1 MRKLFLI
8 AIKDV
13 KLIFRDRAALVFM
26 LLAPFALTLGL
37 GLATGSFSS
46 NNNSGILDIP
56 VVVVNDDHSSLGDAF
71 VELVQSED
79 LADLLAPQILTD
91 LSVGKKLVDDNKT
104 TAVIY
109 IPAGFTDS
117 IISADGQSGSND
129 PVLIELYGNPSS
141 PTGVGIIKNV
151 LEQFLTQ
158 VDKGRIGGQ
167 VAVTQLLENGIID
180 PSQAMAVGQSM
191 GLAQGSAIN
200 EGSVIQLNNLT
211 ADGEEVDFNI
221 LAMLAPGMALM
232 FLMYTVS
239 HGGRSLLV
247 EQSSGTLPRL
257 LVSPTSSMQ
266 VLGGKVFGIF
276 LSGLAQMLILIIGT
290 GLLFK
295 LNWGDPLAVLLLVI
309 AATLGATGWGILLA
323 ALFKTSGQIS
333 AIGSALMLIFGI
345 LGGSFTNFAV
355 MPDWVQIISRISP
368 NRWGLDG
375 FTTLAMGG
383 TLTNIIIPITGLLV
397 MAAVLF
403 LVSVI
408 LFSRRGIGKQ

>member
-1 MRKLFLI
+1 MRKIILI

-56 VVVVNDDHSSLGDAF
+56 VVVVNADHSSLGDAF
-71 VELVQSED
+71 VEMVKSKD

-91 LSVGKKLVDDNKT
+91 LAAGKKMVDDNQT

-109 IPAGFTDS
+109 IPPGFTDS
-117 IISADGQSGSND
+117 IIPADGQTVASQ

-141 PTGVGIIKNV
+141 PTGVGIIKNI

-158 VDKGRIGGQ
+158 VDKGRISGE
-167 VAVTQLLENGIID
+167 VAVTQLLENSIID
-180 PSQAMAVGQSM
+180 PSQAMAIGQSV
-191 GLAQGSAIN
+191 GEAQGAANIEGSAIK
-200 EGSVIQLNNLT
+200 LNNFT

-247 EQSSGTLPRL
+247 EQTSGTLPRL
-257 LVSPTSSMQ
+257 LVSPTSSIQ

-276 LSGLAQMLILIIGT
+276 LSGLAQMLVLIIGT

-295 LNWGDPLAVLLLVI
+295 LNWGDPLAVLLLVV

-355 MPDWVQIISRISP
+355 MPDWLQIISRISP

-383 TLTNIIIPITGLLV
+383 TLSNIIIPITGLLV